1 MIDCKAFENFDGHS
15 VYSSWFPNYLC
26 CLKSFD
32 MKKLAYLLL
41 LCTLVLTACHR
52 NSQPMSEEEAYQKYI
67 KNPGNGRSFGDKVD
81 VKNAITY
88 DELLTRLKKADKVA
102 TTVRGKV
109 GEVCMAKGCWM
120 TVASADGSDPIFVK
134 FKDYAFFMPKDIV
147 GKQVVMTGEAFK
159 EVTTVEM
166 LRHFA
171 EDAGKSKAEI
181 MAINTPKEEL
191 KFMASGVAVVE

>member
-1 MIDCKAFENFDGHS
+1 
-15 VYSSWFPNYLC
+15 
-26 CLKSFD
+26 
-32 MKKLAYLLL
+32 MKMHIYLLA
-41 LCTLVLTACHR
+41 LCAITLTACHR
-52 NSQPMSEEEAYQKYI
+52 SSQPIGEDEAYEKYI
-67 KNPGNGRSFGDKVD
+67 KNPGNGRTFGDKVD
-81 VKNAITY
+81 AKAAITY
-88 DELLTRLKKADKVA
+88 DALLAQLKKTDKVA
-102 TTVRGKV
+102 TTVRGLV

-120 TVASADGSDPIFVK
+120 TVTSAGGADPIFVK

-147 GKQVVMTGEAFK
+147 SKQVVMKGEAFK